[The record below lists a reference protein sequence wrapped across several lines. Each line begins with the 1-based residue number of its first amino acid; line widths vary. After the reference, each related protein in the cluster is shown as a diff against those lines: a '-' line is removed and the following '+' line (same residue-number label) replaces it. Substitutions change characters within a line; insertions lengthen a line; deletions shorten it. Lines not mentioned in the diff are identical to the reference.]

1 MGPTLGTM
9 IRFASASRRRAAVAT
24 RIAAAPLK
32 APIAVP
38 MVAALLMLG
47 PADAGYAQDS
57 PPDSIPGAVPA
68 APSEGAPPDAAPPDE
83 EVRPAGIS
91 YEVEITGVEDEGLR
105 GTLRDASTLVELKDD
120 HPPSLIGLERRA
132 DSDRDRLQTALRSAG
147 YYDAKLDIRIDDPA
161 AAGTL
166 PAGGQAP
173 PVKVTV
179 AVTPGP
185 LYHIKTVTVRG
196 VSSSAGSSIL
206 PKEVATDDLGLVAG
220 APAIAQKVLD
230 AESELVGRLSKRGY
244 AFAKVPGREVVVDH
258 SDRTMDVTYTV
269 DPGPLTR
276 YGATRIEG
284 LEQVDENLVRGRLAW
299 KEGQVYDPG
308 ATDRARQDIAAL
320 QVFDTVRVR
329 MADEPGPDGVT
340 PVIVSVGERKRRF
353 IGGGVTYST
362 QDGVGANAYWGHR
375 NLFGGA
381 EQLRVGVDVGR
392 VAGSSGGTSSKGNDL
407 PDLRFSVN
415 FRKPDFLA
423 VKQSL
428 LVNFAVVNDQP
439 PAYSRVASELTV
451 KLERPL
457 TDQLTVSYGVTGERG
472 RVRTEDTTYQTS
484 FIGVPL
490 GAAWNGTDNLLNPT
504 SGQRAS
510 LQVTPWFPVGGDTK
524 SPFTSI
530 LLNGSTYYDLGKD
543 GRYVAAGRIG
553 LGSILGTS
561 LSDIPPDHRFYAGGG
576 GSVRGY
582 GFQKAGPRDRYDD
595 PVGGR
600 SLFEIGAELR
610 IKVTESIG
618 VVPFVDAGTVY
629 DKAYP
634 DFSEPLRVGAGL
646 GLRYYTDFGPLRVD
660 VGIPLN
666 PASGDSRWQLYL
678 SLGQAF

>member
-1 MGPTLGTM
+1 M
-9 IRFASASRRRAAVAT
+9 AAAT
-24 RIAAAPLK
+24 RIAAAPFK
-32 APIAVP
+32 APIAAP
-38 MVAALLMLG
+38 LVAALLLLG
-47 PADAGYAQDS
+47 PSGSGRAQNS
-57 PPDSIPGAVPA
+57 PVDGVPGAQPGSDAPA
-68 APSEGAPPDAAPPDE
+68 EEPAEE
-83 EVRPAGIS
+83 EVRPSGVR
-91 YEVEITGVEDEGLR
+91 YDVEITGVEDDGLR
-105 GTLRDASTLVELKDD
+105 GTLNDASTLVELKGDA
-120 HPPSLIGLERRA
+120 PPSLIGLERRA

-147 YYDAKLDIRIDDPA
+147 YYDARLDIRIEDPA
-161 AAGTL
+161 ATGTL
-166 PAGGQAP
+166 PAGGEAP

-196 VSSSAGSSIL
+196 TNGTTL
-206 PKEVATDDLGLVAG
+206 PGELATEELGLAAGMPAVAQG
-220 APAIAQKVLD
+220 VLD
-230 AESELVGRLSKRGY
+230 AETALVGRLAKRGY
-244 AFAKVPGREVVVDH
+244 AFAKASDREVVVDH
-258 SDRTMDVTYTV
+258 SDRTMDVAYTLN
-269 DPGPLTR
+269 PGPLTR

-284 LEQVDENLVRGRLAW
+284 LEKVDEDLVRGRLAW
-299 KEGQVYDPG
+299 TEGQVYDPG

-340 PVIVSVGERKRRF
+340 PVIVTVGERKRRF
-353 IGGGVTYST
+353 IGGGLTFST
-362 QDGVGANAYWGHR
+362 EDGLGTNAYWGHR

-392 VAGSSGGTSSKGNDL
+392 VAGSSGGSSSTGNDL

-428 LVNFAVVNDQP
+428 VVNFAVVNDQP

-457 TDQLTVSYGVTGERG
+457 TEQLTVSYGVTSERG
-472 RVRTEDTTYQTS
+472 RVRTKDTTYQTA

-524 SPFTSI
+524 SPFTSVR
-530 LLNGSTYYDLGKD
+530 LNGSTYYDLGND
-543 GRYVAAGRIG
+543 GRYVAAARVG

-561 LSDIPPDHRFYAGGG
+561 LTDIPPDHRFFAGGG

-629 DKAYP
+629 DSAYP
-634 DFSEPLRVGAGL
+634 DFSEPLRVGAGV

-660 VGIPLN
+660 VGVPLN
-666 PASGDSRWQLYL
+666 PASGDARWQLYL

>member
-1 MGPTLGTM
+1 MAPTLGTM
-9 IRFASASRRRAAVAT
+9 IRFASASRRRAAAAT
-24 RIAAAPLK
+24 GIAAASLK

-47 PADAGYAQDS
+47 PVDAGHAQDS

-68 APSEGAPPDAAPPDE
+68 APPAGALPDAAPPDE
-83 EVRPAGIS
+83 EVRPAGIT

-196 VSSSAGSSIL
+196 ATNATGSSTL

-244 AFAKVPGREVVVDH
+244 AFAKVPDREVVVDH
-258 SDRTMDVTYTV
+258 SDRTMDVTYSV

-276 YGATRIEG
+276 YGETRIEG
-284 LEQVDENLVRGRLAW
+284 LEQVDEDLVRGRLAW

-362 QDGVGANAYWGHR
+362 QDGLGTNAYWGHR

-392 VAGSSGGTSSKGNDL
+392 VAGSSGGTSSKSNDL

-428 LVNFAVVNDQP
+428 VVNFAVVNDQP

-524 SPFTSI
+524 SPFTSV

-543 GRYVAAGRIG
+543 GNYVAAARIG

-660 VGIPLN
+660 VGVPLN

>member
-1 MGPTLGTM
+1 M
-9 IRFASASRRRAAVAT
+9 IRFASASRRRMAAAT
-24 RIAAAPLK
+24 RFAATPFK

-38 MVAALLMLG
+38 LVAALLLLG
-47 PADAGYAQDS
+47 PSGAGRAQDS
-57 PPDSIPGAVPA
+57 PADGIPGAVPA
-68 APSEGAPPDAAPPDE
+68 NPPDGAQPEAPAEE
-83 EVRPAGIS
+83 EVRPAGIR
-91 YEVEITGVEDEGLR
+91 YDVEITGVEDDGLR
-105 GTLRDASTLVELKDD
+105 GTLNDASTLVELKGDA
-120 HPPSLIGLERRA
+120 PPSLIGLERRA

-147 YYDAKLDIRIDDPA
+147 YYDARLDIRIEDPA
-161 AAGTL
+161 ATGTL
-166 PAGGQAP
+166 PAGGEAP

-185 LYHIKTVTVRG
+185 LYHFKTVTVRVAANATG
-196 VSSSAGSSIL
+196 GSAL
-206 PKEVATDDLGLVAG
+206 PGEVATDDLGLAAG
-220 APAIAQKVLD
+220 APAVAQRVLD
-230 AESELVGRLSKRGY
+230 AESELVGRLAKRGY
-244 AFAKVPGREVVVDH
+244 AFAKASDREVVVDH
-258 SDRTMDVTYTV
+258 SDRTMDVAYTV

-284 LEQVDENLVRGRLAW
+284 LEKVDEDLVRGRLAW

-340 PVIVSVGERKRRF
+340 PVIVTVGERMRRF
-353 IGGGVTYST
+353 IGGGVTFST
-362 QDGVGANAYWGHR
+362 EDGLGANAYWGHR

-428 LVNFAVVNDQP
+428 VVNFAVVNDQP

-457 TDQLTVSYGVTGERG
+457 TDQLTISYGVTGERG

-484 FIGVPL
+484 FIGMPL

-530 LLNGSTYYDLGKD
+530 LLNGSTYYDLGND
-543 GRYVAAGRIG
+543 GRYVAAARIG

-561 LSDIPPDHRFYAGGG
+561 LTDIPPDHRFYAGGG

-629 DKAYP
+629 DSAYP

-660 VGIPLN
+660 VGVPLN
-666 PASGDSRWQLYL
+666 PASGDARWQLYL

>member
-1 MGPTLGTM
+1 M
-9 IRFASASRRRAAVAT
+9 
-24 RIAAAPLK
+24 PLK
-32 APIAVP
+32 APIAAP
-38 MVAALLMLG
+38 LVAALLMLG
-47 PADAGYAQDS
+47 PAEAGRAQNAAADG
-57 PPDSIPGAVPA
+57 IQG
-68 APSEGAPPDAAPPDE
+68 APSADNAPADE
-83 EVRPAGIS
+83 EVRPAGIA
-91 YEVEITGVEDEGLR
+91 YEVDITGVEDDGLR
-105 GTLRDASTLVELKDD
+105 DTLRGASTLVELKDD

-147 YYDAKLDIRIDDPA
+147 YYDARLDIGIRDPAGTATLPA
-161 AAGTL
+161 AAE
-166 PAGGQAP
+166 AP
-173 PVKVTV
+173 PVQVTV

-185 LYHIKTVTVRG
+185 LYHLKSVTVRG
-196 VSSSAGSSIL
+196 ANGVPL
-206 PKEVATDDLGLVAG
+206 PDGIATDDLGLAAG
-220 APAIAQKVLD
+220 TPAVAQKVLD
-230 AESELVGRLSKRGY
+230 AETVLVGRLTKRGY
-244 AFAKVPGREVVVDH
+244 AFAKASDREVVVDH
-258 SDRTMDVTYTV
+258 ADRTMDVTYSL

-284 LEQVDENLVRGRLAW
+284 LDKVDEDLVRGRLAW
-299 KEGQVYDPG
+299 KEGQVFDPA
-308 ATDRARQDIAAL
+308 ATDKARQDIAAL

-353 IGGGVTYST
+353 IGGGVSYST
-362 QDGVGANAYWGHR
+362 QDGLGANAYWGHR

-392 VAGSSGGTSSKGNDL
+392 VAGSSGGTASKSNDL

-472 RVRTEDTTYQTS
+472 RVRTEDRTYQTS

-510 LQVTPWFPVGGDTK
+510 LQVTPWFPAGGDTK
-524 SPFTSI
+524 SPFTSV
-530 LLNGSTYYDLGKD
+530 LLNGSTYYDLGRD
-543 GRYVAAGRIG
+543 GRYVAAARIG
-553 LGSILGTS
+553 LGSILGTT

-582 GFQKAGPRDRYDD
+582 GFQKAGPRDRFND
-595 PVGGR
+595 PAGGR

-618 VVPFVDAGTVY
+618 IVPFVDAGTVY

-634 DFSEPLRVGAGL
+634 NFSEPLRVGAGL

-660 VGIPLN
+660 IGVPLN
-666 PASGDSRWQLYL
+666 PPSGDARWQLYL

>member
-1 MGPTLGTM
+1 M
-9 IRFASASRRRAAVAT
+9 AAAT
-24 RIAAAPLK
+24 QVAAAPFK
-32 APIAVP
+32 APIAAP
-38 MVAALLMLG
+38 LVAALLLLG
-47 PADAGYAQDS
+47 PSGAGRAQDS
-57 PPDSIPGAVPA
+57 PADGFQPA
-68 APSEGAPPDAAPPDE
+68 PALDAPAEE
-83 EVRPAGIS
+83 EVRPAGIR
-91 YEVEITGVEDEGLR
+91 YEVEITGVEDDGLR
-105 GTLRDASTLVELKDD
+105 GTLNDASTLVELKGET
-120 HPPSLIGLERRA
+120 PPSLIGLERRA

-147 YYDAKLDIRIDDPA
+147 YYDARLDIRIEDPA
-161 AAGTL
+161 ATGTL
-166 PAGGQAP
+166 PAGGEAP

-185 LYHIKTVTVRG
+185 LYHFKTVTVRG
-196 VSSSAGSSIL
+196 ANGATL
-206 PKEVATDDLGLVAG
+206 PGEVATDDLGLAAG
-220 APAIAQKVLD
+220 APAVAQRVLD
-230 AESELVGRLSKRGY
+230 AESELVGRLARRGY
-244 AFAKVPGREVVVDH
+244 AFAKASDREVVVDH
-258 SDRTMDVTYTV
+258 SDRTMDVAYTV

-284 LEQVDENLVRGRLAW
+284 LEKVDEDLVRGRLAW

-308 ATDRARQDIAAL
+308 ATDRARQDIAVL

-340 PVIVSVGERKRRF
+340 PVIVTVGERKRRF
-353 IGGGVTYST
+353 IGGGITFST
-362 QDGVGANAYWGHR
+362 EDGLGTNAYWGHR

-381 EQLRVGVDVGR
+381 EQLRLGVDVGR
-392 VAGSSGGTSSKGNDL
+392 VAGSSGGSSNTGNDL

-428 LVNFAVVNDQP
+428 VVNFAVVNDQP

-457 TDQLTVSYGVTGERG
+457 TDQLTISYGVTGERG
-472 RVRTEDTTYQTS
+472 RVKTEDTTYQTA

-490 GAAWNGTDNLLNPT
+490 GSAWNGTDNLLNPT

-510 LQVTPWFPVGGDTK
+510 LQVTPWFPVGGDTE
-524 SPFTSI
+524 SPFTSV
-530 LLNGSTYYDLGKD
+530 LLNGSTYYDLGND
-543 GRYVAAGRIG
+543 GRYVAAARIG
-553 LGSILGTS
+553 VGSILGTS
-561 LSDIPPDHRFYAGGG
+561 LTDIPPDHRFYAGGG

-629 DKAYP
+629 DSAYP

-666 PASGDSRWQLYL
+666 PASGDARWQLYL

>member
-1 MGPTLGTM
+1 MPLKGP
-9 IRFASASRRRAAVAT
+9 I
-24 RIAAAPLK
+24 AAPL
-32 APIAVP
+32 
-38 MVAALLMLG
+38 VAALLFLG
-47 PADAGYAQDS
+47 PAGAGRAQDS
-57 PPDSIPGAVPA
+57 PPDSIPGAAPAISPETVPA
-68 APSEGAPPDAAPPDE
+68 DE
-83 EVRPAGIS
+83 EVRPTGIA
-91 YEVEITGVEDEGLR
+91 YEVDITGVEDDGLR

-147 YYDAKLDIRIDDPA
+147 YYDAKLDIRIEDPA

-166 PAGGQAP
+166 PAGGEAP

-196 VSSSAGSSIL
+196 ANGSTL
-206 PKEVATDDLGLVAG
+206 PKEVATDDLGLAAG
-220 APAIAQKVLD
+220 APALAQKVLD

-244 AFAKVPGREVVVDH
+244 AFAKASDREVVVDH

-284 LEQVDENLVRGRLAW
+284 LEKVDEDLVRGRLAW

-329 MADEPGPDGVT
+329 MAEEPGPDGVT
-340 PVIVSVGERKRRF
+340 PVIVTVSERKRRF
-353 IGGGVTYST
+353 IGGGVSYST
-362 QDGVGANAYWGHR
+362 QDGLGANAYWGHR

-392 VAGSSGGTSSKGNDL
+392 VAGSSGGSSSKGNDL

-428 LVNFAVVNDQP
+428 VVNFAVVNDQP

-524 SPFTSI
+524 SPFTSV
-530 LLNGSTYYDLGKD
+530 LFNGSTYYDLGNE
-543 GRYVAAGRIG
+543 GRYVAAARIG

-561 LSDIPPDHRFYAGGG
+561 LTDIPPDHRFYAGGG

-618 VVPFVDAGTVY
+618 IVPFVDAGTVY
-629 DKAYP
+629 DSAYP
-634 DFSEPLRVGAGL
+634 DFSEPLRVGGGL

-660 VGIPLN
+660 VGIPFN

>member
-1 MGPTLGTM
+1 MDLTLGAM
-9 IRFASASRRRAAVAT
+9 IRFASASRRKAAAAAGSVTGFAT
-24 RIAAAPLK
+24 APLK

-38 MVAALLMLG
+38 LVAALLLLG
-47 PADAGYAQDS
+47 PAAAGRAQDS
-57 PPDSIPGAVPA
+57 PPDAPPA
-68 APSEGAPPDAAPPDE
+68 ASEVPQDE
-83 EVRPAGIS
+83 EARPAGLR
-91 YEVEITGVEDEGLR
+91 YAVEFTGIEDDGLR
-105 GTLRDASTLVELKDD
+105 GTLNDASTLVELKDD
-120 HPPSLIGLERRA
+120 APPSLIGLERRA

-147 YYDAKLDIRIDDPA
+147 YYDARLDIRIDDQSTTGA
-161 AAGTL
+161 Q
-166 PAGGQAP
+166 PAGNDAP

-185 LYHIKTVTVRG
+185 LYHIKTVNVRG
-196 VSSSAGSSIL
+196 AGGSGL
-206 PKEVATDDLGLVAG
+206 PAEVATDDLGLAAG
-220 APAIAQKVLD
+220 APAVAQKVLD
-230 AESELVGRLSKRGY
+230 AESELIGRLARRGY
-244 AFAKVPGREVVVDH
+244 AFAKAADREVVVDH
-258 SDRTMDVTYTV
+258 SDRTMDVAYTV

-284 LEQVDENLVRGRLAW
+284 LEKVDEDLVRGRLAW

-340 PVIVSVGERKRRF
+340 PVVVTVGERKRRF
-353 IGGGVTYST
+353 IGGGVTFST
-362 QDGVGANAYWGHR
+362 EDGLGTNAYWGHR

-392 VAGSSGGTSSKGNDL
+392 VAGSSGGSSSTGNDL

-457 TDQLTVSYGVTGERG
+457 TDQLTVSYGVSGERG
-472 RVRTEDTTYQTS
+472 RVKTEDTTYQTA

-510 LQVTPWFPVGGDTK
+510 LQITPWFPMGGDTK
-524 SPFTSI
+524 SPFTSV
-530 LLNGSTYYDLGKD
+530 LLNGSTYHDLGNE
-543 GRYVAAGRIG
+543 GRYVAAARIG
-553 LGSILGTS
+553 VGSILGTS

-600 SLFEIGAELR
+600 SLLEIGAELR

-634 DFSEPLRVGAGL
+634 DFSEPLRIGAGV

-666 PASGDSRWQLYL
+666 PASGDARWQLYL

>member
-1 MGPTLGTM
+1 M
-9 IRFASASRRRAAVAT
+9 IRFASASRRRAAAAT
-24 RIAAAPLK
+24 RIAAVPLK
-32 APIAVP
+32 APIAAP
-38 MVAALLMLG
+38 LVAALLMLG
-47 PADAGYAQDS
+47 PAGAGHAQDS

-68 APSEGAPPDAAPPDE
+68 VSPEAPPPEE
-83 EVRPAGIS
+83 EVRPAGIT
-91 YEVEITGVEDEGLR
+91 YEVDITGVEDEGLR

-147 YYDAKLDIRIDDPA
+147 YYDAKLDIRIEDPA

-166 PAGGQAP
+166 PAGGEAP

-196 VSSSAGSSIL
+196 ADGSTL
-206 PKEVATDDLGLVAG
+206 PKEVATDDLGLAAG
-220 APAIAQKVLD
+220 APAVAQKVLD

-244 AFAKVPGREVVVDH
+244 AFAKASDREVVVDH
-258 SDRTMDVTYTV
+258 SDRTMDVAYTV

-284 LEQVDENLVRGRLAW
+284 LQKVDEDLVRGRLAW

-340 PVIVSVGERKRRF
+340 PVIVTVSERKRRF

-362 QDGVGANAYWGHR
+362 QDGLGANAYWGHR

-428 LVNFAVVNDQP
+428 VVNFAVVNDQP

-457 TDQLTVSYGVTGERG
+457 TDQLTISYGVTGERG
-472 RVRTEDTTYQTS
+472 RVRTEDKTYQTS

-510 LQVTPWFPVGGDTK
+510 LQVTPWFPMGGDTK
-524 SPFTSI
+524 SPFTSV
-530 LLNGSTYYDLGKD
+530 LLNGSTYYDLGND
-543 GRYVAAGRIG
+543 GRYVAAARIG
-553 LGSILGTS
+553 LGSILGTT

-618 VVPFVDAGTVY
+618 IVPFVDAGTVY
-629 DKAYP
+629 DSAYP

-660 VGIPLN
+660 VGVPLN
-666 PASGDSRWQLYL
+666 PADGDARWQLYL

>member
-1 MGPTLGTM
+1 M
-9 IRFASASRRRAAVAT
+9 AAAT
-24 RIAAAPLK
+24 RIAAAPFK
-32 APIAVP
+32 APVAVP
-38 MVAALLMLG
+38 LVAALLLLG
-47 PADAGYAQDS
+47 PSGPGRAQDS
-57 PPDSIPGAVPA
+57 PADGIPGAQP
-68 APSEGAPPDAAPPDE
+68 APSPDAPAEE
-83 EVRPAGIS
+83 EVRPTGIR
-91 YEVEITGVEDEGLR
+91 YDVEITGVEDDGLR
-105 GTLRDASTLVELKDD
+105 GTLNDASTLVELKGDA
-120 HPPSLIGLERRA
+120 PPSLIGLERRA

-147 YYDAKLDIRIDDPA
+147 YYDARLDIRIEDPA

-166 PAGGQAP
+166 PAGGEAP

-185 LYHIKTVTVRG
+185 LYRIKTVTVRG
-196 VSSSAGSSIL
+196 AANASGGSSL
-206 PKEVATDDLGLVAG
+206 PGEVATDDLGLAAG
-220 APAIAQKVLD
+220 SPAVAQKVLD
-230 AESELVGRLSKRGY
+230 AESEVVARLARRGY
-244 AFAKVPGREVVVDH
+244 AFAKAADREVIVDH
-258 SDRTMDVTYTV
+258 SDRTMDVAYTI

-284 LEQVDENLVRGRLAW
+284 LERVDEDLVRGRLAW

-340 PVIVSVGERKRRF
+340 PVIVTVGERKRRF
-353 IGGGVTYST
+353 IGGGVTFST
-362 QDGVGANAYWGHR
+362 EDGLGANAYWGHR

-428 LVNFAVVNDQP
+428 VVNFAVVNDQP

-457 TDQLTVSYGVTGERG
+457 TDQLTISYGVTGERG

-530 LLNGSTYYDLGKD
+530 LLNGSTYYDLGND
-543 GRYVAAGRIG
+543 GRYVAAARVG

-561 LSDIPPDHRFYAGGG
+561 LTDIPPDHRFYAGGG

-629 DKAYP
+629 DSAYP

-666 PASGDSRWQLYL
+666 PASGDARWQLYL

>member
-1 MGPTLGTM
+1 M
-9 IRFASASRRRAAVAT
+9 IRFASASRRRMAAAT
-24 RIAAAPLK
+24 QVAAAPFK
-32 APIAVP
+32 APIAAP
-38 MVAALLMLG
+38 LVAALLLLG
-47 PADAGYAQDS
+47 PSGAGRAQDS
-57 PPDSIPGAVPA
+57 PADGFQPA
-68 APSEGAPPDAAPPDE
+68 PALDAPAEE
-83 EVRPAGIS
+83 EVRPAGIR
-91 YEVEITGVEDEGLR
+91 YEVEITGVEDDGLR
-105 GTLRDASTLVELKDD
+105 GTLNDASTLVELKGET
-120 HPPSLIGLERRA
+120 PPSLIGLERRA

-147 YYDAKLDIRIDDPA
+147 YYDARLDIRIEDPA
-161 AAGTL
+161 ATGTL
-166 PAGGQAP
+166 PAGGEAP

-185 LYHIKTVTVRG
+185 LYHFKTVTVRG
-196 VSSSAGSSIL
+196 ANGATL
-206 PKEVATDDLGLVAG
+206 PGEVATDDLGLAAG
-220 APAIAQKVLD
+220 APAVAQRVLD
-230 AESELVGRLSKRGY
+230 AESELVGRLARRGY
-244 AFAKVPGREVVVDH
+244 AFAKASDREVVVDH
-258 SDRTMDVTYTV
+258 SDRTMDVAYTV

-284 LEQVDENLVRGRLAW
+284 LEKVDEDLVRGRLAW

-308 ATDRARQDIAAL
+308 ATDRARQDIAVL

-340 PVIVSVGERKRRF
+340 PVIVTVGERKRRF
-353 IGGGVTYST
+353 IGGGITFST
-362 QDGVGANAYWGHR
+362 EDGLGTNAYWGHR

-381 EQLRVGVDVGR
+381 EQLRLGVDVGR
-392 VAGSSGGTSSKGNDL
+392 VAGSSGGSSNTGNDL

-428 LVNFAVVNDQP
+428 VVNFAVVNDQP

-457 TDQLTVSYGVTGERG
+457 TDQLTISYGVTGERG
-472 RVRTEDTTYQTS
+472 RVKTEDTTYQTA

-490 GAAWNGTDNLLNPT
+490 GSAWNGTDNLLNPT

-510 LQVTPWFPVGGDTK
+510 LQVTPWFPVGGDTE
-524 SPFTSI
+524 SPFTSV
-530 LLNGSTYYDLGKD
+530 LLNGSTYYDLGND
-543 GRYVAAGRIG
+543 GRYVAAARIG
-553 LGSILGTS
+553 VGSILGTS
-561 LSDIPPDHRFYAGGG
+561 LTDIPPDHRFYAGGG

-629 DKAYP
+629 DSAYP

-666 PASGDSRWQLYL
+666 PASGDARWQLYL

>member
-1 MGPTLGTM
+1 MAPTLGTM

-68 APSEGAPPDAAPPDE
+68 APPEGALPDAVPPDE
-83 EVRPAGIS
+83 EVRPAGIT
-91 YEVEITGVEDEGLR
+91 YEVDITGVEDEGLR

-196 VSSSAGSSIL
+196 ATTL

-244 AFAKVPGREVVVDH
+244 AFAKVPDREVVVDH
-258 SDRTMDVTYTV
+258 SDRTMDVTYSV

-284 LEQVDENLVRGRLAW
+284 LEQVDEDLVRGRLAW

-362 QDGVGANAYWGHR
+362 QDGLGTNAYWGHR

-392 VAGSSGGTSSKGNDL
+392 VAGSSGGTSSKSNDL

-428 LVNFAVVNDQP
+428 VVNFAVVNDQP

-524 SPFTSI
+524 SPFTSV

-543 GRYVAAGRIG
+543 GNYVAAARIG

-660 VGIPLN
+660 VGVPLN

>member
-1 MGPTLGTM
+1 MRHWTLHWWTM
-9 IRFASASRRRAAVAT
+9 IRFASASRRRAAAAI
-24 RIAAAPLK
+24 RIAAVPHKAPVAAPL
-32 APIAVP
+32 
-38 MVAALLMLG
+38 VAALLMLG
-47 PADAGYAQDS
+47 PASAGHAQDS
-57 PPDSIPGAVPA
+57 PPDSVPGAVPA
-68 APSEGAPPDAAPPDE
+68 VSPQGVLPETAQPEE
-83 EVRPAGIS
+83 EVRPAGIT
-91 YEVEITGVEDEGLR
+91 YEVDITGVEDDGLR

-147 YYDAKLDIRIDDPA
+147 YYDATLDIRIEDPA
-161 AAGTL
+161 AAGSL
-166 PAGGQAP
+166 PAGGEAP

-185 LYHIKTVTVRG
+185 LYHVKTVTVRG
-196 VSSSAGSSIL
+196 ANGSNL
-206 PKEVATDDLGLVAG
+206 PKEVATDDLGLAAG
-220 APAIAQKVLD
+220 TPAVAQKVLD
-230 AESELVGRLSKRGY
+230 AESELVGRLTKRGY
-244 AFAKVPGREVVVDH
+244 AFAKATDREVVVDH
-258 SDRTMDVTYTV
+258 SDRTMDIAYTV

-284 LEQVDENLVRGRLAW
+284 LQKVDEDLVRGRLAW
-299 KEGQVYDPG
+299 KEGQVFDPA
-308 ATDRARQDIAAL
+308 ATDKARQDIAAL

-340 PVIVSVGERKRRF
+340 PVIVSVSERKRRF

-362 QDGVGANAYWGHR
+362 QDGLGANAYWGHR

-381 EQLRVGVDVGR
+381 EHLRVGVDVGR

-428 LVNFAVVNDQP
+428 VVNFAVVNDQP

-457 TDQLTVSYGVTGERG
+457 TDQLTISYGLTGERG
-472 RVRTEDTTYQTS
+472 RVRTEDKTYQTS

-524 SPFTSI
+524 SPFTSV
-530 LLNGSTYYDLGKD
+530 LFNGSTYYDLGND
-543 GRYVAAGRIG
+543 GRYVAAARIG

-618 VVPFVDAGTVY
+618 IVPFVDAGTVY
-629 DKAYP
+629 DSAFP

-666 PASGDSRWQLYL
+666 PASGDARWQLYL

>member
-1 MGPTLGTM
+1 M
-9 IRFASASRRRAAVAT
+9 IRFASASCRRATAAT
-24 RIAAAPLK
+24 RIAAALLK
-32 APIAVP
+32 API
-38 MVAALLMLG
+38 VAPLVATLLLLG
-47 PADAGYAQDS
+47 PAGAGRAQDS
-57 PPDSIPGAVPA
+57 PPDSVPGAVPA
-68 APSEGAPPDAAPPDE
+68 VPPPEGTPPDE
-83 EVRPAGIS
+83 EVRPAGIT
-91 YEVEITGVEDEGLR
+91 YEVDITGVEDEALR

-147 YYDAKLDIRIDDPA
+147 YYDAKLDIRIEEPA
-161 AAGTL
+161 ATGTL
-166 PAGGQAP
+166 PAGGKAP

-196 VSSSAGSSIL
+196 ANGSTL
-206 PKEVATDDLGLVAG
+206 PKDVTTDDLGLVAG
-220 APAIAQKVLD
+220 APAVAQKVLD

-244 AFAKVPGREVVVDH
+244 AFAKASDREVVVDH
-258 SDRTMDVTYTV
+258 SDRTMDVAYTV

-284 LEQVDENLVRGRLAW
+284 LETVDEDLVRGRLAW
-299 KEGQVYDPG
+299 KEGQVFDPA
-308 ATDRARQDIAAL
+308 ATDKARQDIAAL

-362 QDGVGANAYWGHR
+362 QDGLGANAYWGHR

-392 VAGSSGGTSSKGNDL
+392 VAGSSGGTSSKSNDL

-457 TDQLTVSYGVTGERG
+457 TDQLTVSYGLTGERG

-524 SPFTSI
+524 SPFTSV
-530 LLNGSTYYDLGKD
+530 LLNGSTYYDLGTD
-543 GRYVAAGRIG
+543 GRYVAAARIG

-561 LSDIPPDHRFYAGGG
+561 LADIPPDHRFYAGGG

-660 VGIPLN
+660 VGVPLN
-666 PASGDSRWQLYL
+666 PASGDARWQLYL